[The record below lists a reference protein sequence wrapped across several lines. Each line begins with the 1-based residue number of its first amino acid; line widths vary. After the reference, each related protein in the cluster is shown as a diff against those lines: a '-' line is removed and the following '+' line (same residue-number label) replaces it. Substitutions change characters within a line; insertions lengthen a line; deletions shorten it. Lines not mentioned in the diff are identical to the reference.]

1 MQQLLAALTAAKSTD
16 PEAVRAALKSIDKPA
31 GTFANGFGEKFDA
44 NFQNTNALLTVVQ
57 WQSGK
62 TVTVYPEAARL
73 PGAAVIAFQ

>member
-1 MQQLLAALTAAKSTD
+1 MKQRLAALTAANSTD
-16 PEAVRAALKSIDKPA
+16 PEAVRTALKSIDKPA

-62 TVTVYPEAARL
+62 TVTVYPEAARVSGGSL
-73 PGAAVIAFQ
+73 IALQ